1 MWKDFFYFT
10 RSERRGI
17 IVLVVLIIMV
27 FTGSF
32 LLSEC
37 QNRGETVNDVLFEK
51 EYTDF
56 INSLYEKQQES
67 ASYNSHEKYEEIV
80 LASFDPNTAD
90 SITFLHLGLS
100 SWTVSNIIRYRAK
113 GGMFGKPED
122 FKKMYGV
129 TSQQYSELLPY
140 ISIKNT
146 FSVKEKDTVQVL
158 VKQERKVLPEVF
170 KYPSGTIIDLNNADT
185 TELKKIP
192 GIGSGIAGAIVAYRK
207 KLGGFYSVSQLEDIH
222 LSNDRFSE
230 WFIVENG
237 NTTRINLN
245 KASIERLRAH
255 PYFNFYQAKVIVEYR
270 KKKRVLKT
278 LKQLALYEEFN
289 EKDFERMEHYVS
301 FE

>member
-51 EYTDF
+51 EYDDF
-56 INSLYEKQQES
+56 ISSLYEKQQKS
-67 ASYNSHEKYEEIV
+67 ASYNSHEEYEEIV
-80 LASFDPNTAD
+80 LTSFDPNTAD
-90 SITFLHLGLS
+90 SITFLRLGLS
-100 SWTVSNIIRYRAK
+100 SWTASNIIRYRAK
-113 GGMFGKPED
+113 GGLFGKPED
-122 FKKMYGV
+122 FKKMYGI
-129 TSQQYSELLPY
+129 TPQQYSELLPY
-140 ISIKNT
+140 IAINNA

-158 VKQERKVLPEVF
+158 VKQERKISTEVF
-170 KYPSGTIIDLNNADT
+170 KYPARTSIDLNNADT

-192 GIGSGIAGAIVAYRK
+192 GIGSGTAGAIVAYRQ

-230 WFIVENG
+230 WFTVENG

-245 KASIERLRAH
+245 KVSIERLRAH
-255 PYFNFYQAKVIVEYR
+255 PYFNFYQAKVIIEYR
-270 KKKRVLKT
+270 KKRGVLKT